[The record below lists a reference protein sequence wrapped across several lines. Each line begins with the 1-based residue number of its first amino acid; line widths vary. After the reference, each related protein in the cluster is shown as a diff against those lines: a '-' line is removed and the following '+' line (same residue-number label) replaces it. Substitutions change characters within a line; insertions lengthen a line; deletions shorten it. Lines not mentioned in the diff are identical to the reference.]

1 MTFSSHFLI
10 NCGNG
15 TVLSSDSETKSWLLH
30 RFTFRCTF
38 RFLVFLWMSS
48 WYSRVKLKMS
58 VKNSIYQIWTKWMA
72 SHLSC
77 LLLQGTLQGPTYTRV
92 STLHFRFWDKNL
104 TATLTLFITKG
115 TLLNGLKGTHHNKK
129 QLTWH
134 FKNNDTVHGS
144 KTEKVIN

>member
-1 MTFSSHFLI
+1 
-10 NCGNG
+10 
-15 TVLSSDSETKSWLLH
+15 
-30 RFTFRCTF
+30 
-38 RFLVFLWMSS
+38 MSS
-48 WYSRVKLKMS
+48 WYSRIIKNVSEKFDLSDLDKVDDMMS
-58 VKNSIYQIWTKWMA
+58 LT

-77 LLLQGTLQGPTYTRV
+77 LLLQGTLQGSTYTRV

-134 FKNNDTVHGS
+134 FENNDTVHGS
-144 KTEKVIN
+144 KNEKVTN